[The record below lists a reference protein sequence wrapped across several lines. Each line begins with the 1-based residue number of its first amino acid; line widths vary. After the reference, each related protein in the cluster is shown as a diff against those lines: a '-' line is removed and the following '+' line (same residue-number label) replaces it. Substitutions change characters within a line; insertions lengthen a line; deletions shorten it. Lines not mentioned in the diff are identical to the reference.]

1 MWMKLREW
9 WYLRGKSKNIPRDVR
24 EHIIRRHLQ
33 TLRDGELSPEEK
45 SKAAE
50 KLYMGSVGLDAD
62 QISGA
67 LRDEMAATC
76 FNLLGEIPGDHCM
89 LCKRPL
95 FKHESIKTE
104 WGYVCDFCKDRK
116 PFT

>member
-9 WYLRGKSKNIPRDVR
+9 WYLRGKPADIPRDVR

-33 TLRDGELSPEEK
+33 TLRVGKFSPAEK

-50 KLYMGSVGLDAD
+50 NLYMGSVGLGAD
-62 QISGA
+62 QISSA
-67 LRDEMAATC
+67 LRDEMAAAC
-76 FNLLGEIPGDHCM
+76 LNLLSEIPGDQCV
-89 LCKRPL
+89 LCKKPV
-95 FKHESIKTE
+95 FKHESVKTE
-104 WGYVCDFCKDRK
+104 WGYVCDLCKGKK